1 MSVLCEIFVP
11 ADEFVL
17 ADTLT
22 NTPEVRIEIK
32 RVVAGTEDVTPYFWA
47 YGEKLES
54 FDTSLRSDASISN
67 MIILEEEE
75 DDERFY
81 RVNWD
86 KHAPNLLTA
95 ISDAKATIL
104 EAVSDDDRRWELKML
119 FPERESV
126 TEFHEY
132 CRENDIEFD
141 LVRVYQPENP
151 QETAQY
157 GVTEDQQEA
166 LEAAFSGGY
175 FGVPRDETLAE
186 VADRIGIS
194 RNALSTR
201 LRRGQRNLLA
211 NTLVHEE

>member
-17 ADTLT
+17 ADSLT
-22 NTPEVRIEIK
+22 STPEIRIEIK

-47 YGEKLES
+47 YGDELES
-54 FDTSLRSDASISN
+54 FDSSLRSDSSITN
-67 MIILEEEE
+67 MIILEEDEA
-75 DDERFY
+75 DERFY
-81 RVNWD
+81 RVNWEKND
-86 KHAPNLLTA
+86 PNLLTA

-104 EAVSDDDRRWELKML
+104 EAVSDDGHRWELKML

-126 TEFHEY
+126 TEFHDY
-132 CRENDIEFD
+132 CVENDIAFD
-141 LVRVYQPENP
+141 LERVYQPENP

-157 GVTEDQQEA
+157 GVTEDQLEA
-166 LEAAFSGGY
+166 LEAAFRGGY

-186 VADRIGIS
+186 VADRVGIS

-211 NTLVHEE
+211 NTLVREE